1 MRMAS
6 GMGHDEE
13 HLPGFPTRRI
23 RHIPALQPH
32 LTAGGG
38 LGRQY
43 AKDSNRLAVKPPHP
57 AARHTPAIPHT
68 LQPDLSRG
76 RRSRHTH
83 SRNSVRCPGR
93 QGTDGQRRHPQEQH
107 ATHGSPSGEFGHISQ
122 SSTRQIFTIT
132 PILTEIMRILFI
144 HQNFPGQFRHL
155 ALALRAA
162 GHEVRALAMQGAGLP
177 GVSTVRHQPKPPD
190 AHFLLL
196 IGVTLLGPVYEL
208 AAKASAGILR

>member
-1 MRMAS
+1 
-6 GMGHDEE
+6 
-13 HLPGFPTRRI
+13 
-23 RHIPALQPH
+23 
-32 LTAGGG
+32 
-38 LGRQY
+38 
-43 AKDSNRLAVKPPHP
+43 
-57 AARHTPAIPHT
+57 
-68 LQPDLSRG
+68 
-76 RRSRHTH
+76 
-83 SRNSVRCPGR
+83 
-93 QGTDGQRRHPQEQH
+93 
-107 ATHGSPSGEFGHISQ
+107 
-122 SSTRQIFTIT
+122 
-132 PILTEIMRILFI
+132 MRILFI